1 MTTLLFLM
9 GFLVLA
15 VAALGLGLWQM
26 VRLRRHG
33 RRAAP
38 LELLAPLA
46 PARSYGPM
54 ARLFDGRDLEF
65 LKSQNGCRP
74 GMTTRLRLERRAVL
88 SLYLRQVHGDFR
100 QCFAYCRV
108 MAPVS
113 DGQEVALAVMRQ
125 FFVFYGLYAA
135 LQLHCLLGL
144 LVYVRP
150 DVGGLL
156 AVVQRLQQ
164 RAQRALGERQAG
176 LPAATAR

>member
-9 GFLVLA
+9 GFLVVA

-33 RRAAP
+33 RRTPP
-38 LELLAPLA
+38 LELLAPMA

-54 ARLFDGRDLEF
+54 ARLFDRRDLEF
-65 LKSQNGCRP
+65 LESQGGCRP

-88 SLYLRQVHGDFR
+88 SLYLRQVHADFR
-100 QCFAYCRV
+100 RCWTYCRV

-113 DGQEVALAVMRQ
+113 NRPEAALDATRQ
-125 FFVFYGLYAA
+125 IFVFYGLYAA

-164 RAQRALGERQAG
+164 RAHQVVGEQQTG
-176 LPAATAR
+176 AAAAR